1 MKTLIALFR
10 GINVGGKNL
19 LPMKQLVSLM
29 EDIGCQDIKTYI
41 QSGNAVF
48 RSKES
53 RTSRLTGKIS
63 SAIKKQHGFE
73 PHILLLEVAD
83 IEKAISG
90 NPFPEATSDPKSL
103 HVGFLYSTPRKPD
116 IQTLETLRKKTERF
130 LFKDG
135 LFYLHAPEG
144 VGRSKLAASAEKQI
158 GVLMT
163 GRNWRTLC
171 KIKDMVEE
179 LN

>member
-1 MKTLIALFR
+1 MNTLIALLR

-19 LPMKQLVSLM
+19 LPMKQLISLM

-41 QSGNAVF
+41 QSGNVVF

-53 RTSRLTGKIS
+53 NSSRLSAKIS

-73 PHILLLEVAD
+73 PQILLLKVAD
-83 IEKAISG
+83 LERAISG

-103 HVGFLYSTPRKPD
+103 QVGFLSSVPGKPD
-116 IQTLETLRKKTERF
+116 IQALETLRKKSERF
-130 LFKDG
+130 LLKDR

-144 VGRSKLAASAEKQI
+144 IGRSKLAASAERFI
-158 GVLMT
+158 GVSMT
-163 GRNWRTLC
+163 ARNWRTLC
-171 KIKDMVEE
+171 KIKDMLV
-179 LN
+179 